1 MKYKTSFCLSSA
13 VLSFHLFVT
22 LPAAYAGTYPDDPSA
37 LSIVTSTI
45 DADRYKEIYK
55 KVYNKGVN
63 NGYLYGAPVY
73 GVYNDPSDPSSG
85 IAYKSWA
92 MPSITTAF
100 PEAGSIGGVVLNGE
114 NRPVFSVYNPETDS
128 FENYSSSGLGEYISG
143 AYAREYTSQQTVSPD
158 GTRYFFFGKDRI
170 QSEYDATP
178 SISTVVIGSEMSSP
192 VASLSEGL
200 LLNSYFIG
208 NSAVNSS
215 GGVIAWS
222 PGESSTIVDN
232 VQFLFNFSSNQ
243 SAGYFEAKGGGALF
257 VNGGILNITPDE
269 FGGVVFAGNVVG
281 ELYTS
286 GYIDGG
292 AIAHFWGELNIKNT
306 IFLNNFAGTW
316 EDMKNNAY
324 ARGGAIFSWSM
335 GDYKNISN
343 SDFYGNGA
351 SRAGGAIYFEKPLN
365 LTDVVFSDN
374 FVYNTDY
381 GGAIYAGTSLTISA
395 INRDSVFTLN
405 KVNLKDIETTGPQYN
420 DIYLANNATLQL
432 NAAAGR
438 SIIMQ
443 GGINSD
449 GSTGRTITIGDS
461 SGTYTGTV
469 SISGQFN
476 ENFKGS
482 VTVNSGTLQLGLF
495 PDQFTFFGG
504 DVSFAEGTTLD
515 NRGTLTLTDKV
526 TFAGNTT
533 ISNAGNLTV
542 TADSNIETVS
552 QIVNSGELILQ
563 TSLSQEIKGSGTT
576 IIDTDMTLGYA
587 MENAIFVNTEKSL
600 TIDAANLLNGIGNDG
615 TLTLGSGTLTEGIT
629 GQGSTVITGDVS
641 IEGAVTNAVTVD
653 AGRSLTIGADD
664 LLGSVS
670 NEGSLVLTGGTLQSE
685 VSGTSGMVVVD
696 GSVVSDALIN
706 NGVSINAQKSLT
718 AAADDIK
725 GDVSNEG
732 ILTLT
737 DGTFGSY
744 VSGSGL
750 TVIEG
755 DVVSTRGISNAVKVN
770 PDSTFQISA
779 NNLFSGVENNGL
791 LTLTSGALEQAISGT
806 GRLVIDGYVVAGSDL
821 LNDVTL
827 NSARTLE
834 VSADNLH
841 GIVTNEDGFVRLT
854 GGTLSNGI
862 TGQGDTFIVGDVTTN
877 AGITNTV
884 TVESQGSLRGQAQDL
899 GSSLTVNAGGVA
911 HITGG
916 ELSSAVYGDGRV
928 ALSGSLTAGSGMP
941 SFYGDVVLSDGVLVL
956 TRDADFGKASVE
968 ISSGLLDVGAYQM
981 NSQSLSFGGSSDLTL
996 TVSNASGTVQSGSV
1010 FVADTIT
1017 VSEGAKL
1024 NFVLNG
1030 YNLKPGES
1038 GVFTILSG
1046 ESVTDNFEVTDNDRF
1061 SFEKVEDGV
1070 YRITSLREPLASGG
1084 TTNNQNTASAWDQVD
1099 LSGNTTVSQLA
1110 KDLAEMS
1117 SDSGRQKEYLDTL
1130 TAIAPRDTPVVASMV
1145 NKHVNSVMN
1154 VIGTRLAVLRQD
1166 ALQSNKNQMMQKT
1179 LDRYSDDLEQ
1189 GRSGGS
1195 VVDQSRGSVWAQGMY
1210 DYAKLNG
1217 EYGFS
1222 SNTYGGVIGVDFKT
1236 DSFKLGVGYA
1246 YTEGDVDEK
1255 LRTTDVD
1262 NSTVFVYSEYYHP
1275 TGYYMNVT
1283 GSYNFGNYAEEKLT
1297 DSYHIQADYGVEALG
1312 LQALIGR
1319 NFGIF
1324 TPELG
1329 VRYVSYTQDK
1339 YTDDL
1344 GQTVSKVRS
1353 DTFTAVLGTKIGTA
1367 YNYGPKE
1374 ALIPEFRLAATYDF
1388 ATDDTRGLVT
1398 MFDGTGYVINYDNLD
1413 ELSVE
1418 AGFGLT
1424 YRSSNVEVGINY
1436 DARFRKDYQE
1446 HTGMLNFRYNF

>member
-1 MKYKTSFCLSSA
+1 M
-13 VLSFHLFVT
+13 
-22 LPAAYAGTYPDDPSA
+22 
-37 LSIVTSTI
+37 
-45 DADRYKEIYK
+45 
-55 KVYNKGVN
+55 NGV
-63 NGYLYGAPVY
+63 
-73 GVYNDPSDPSSG
+73 
-85 IAYKSWA
+85 
-92 MPSITTAF
+92 
-100 PEAGSIGGVVLNGE
+100 
-114 NRPVFSVYNPETDS
+114 
-128 FENYSSSGLGEYISG
+128 
-143 AYAREYTSQQTVSPD
+143 
-158 GTRYFFFGKDRI
+158 
-170 QSEYDATP
+170 
-178 SISTVVIGSEMSSP
+178 
-192 VASLSEGL
+192 
-200 LLNSYFIG
+200 
-208 NSAVNSS
+208 
-215 GGVIAWS
+215 
-222 PGESSTIVDN
+222 
-232 VQFLFNFSSNQ
+232 
-243 SAGYFEAKGGGALF
+243 
-257 VNGGILNITPDE
+257 
-269 FGGVVFAGNVVG
+269 
-281 ELYTS
+281 
-286 GYIDGG
+286 
-292 AIAHFWGELNIKNT
+292 
-306 IFLNNFAGTW
+306 
-316 EDMKNNAY
+316 
-324 ARGGAIFSWSM
+324 
-335 GDYKNISN
+335 
-343 SDFYGNGA
+343 
-351 SRAGGAIYFEKPLN
+351 
-365 LTDVVFSDN
+365 
-374 FVYNTDY
+374 
-381 GGAIYAGTSLTISA
+381 
-395 INRDSVFTLN
+395 
-405 KVNLKDIETTGPQYN
+405 
-420 DIYLANNATLQL
+420 
-432 NAAAGR
+432 
-438 SIIMQ
+438 
-443 GGINSD
+443 
-449 GSTGRTITIGDS
+449 
-461 SGTYTGTV
+461 
-469 SISGQFN
+469 
-476 ENFKGS
+476 
-482 VTVNSGTLQLGLF
+482 
-495 PDQFTFFGG
+495 
-504 DVSFAEGTTLD
+504 
-515 NRGTLTLTDKV
+515 
-526 TFAGNTT
+526 
-533 ISNAGNLTV
+533 
-542 TADSNIETVS
+542 
-552 QIVNSGELILQ
+552 
-563 TSLSQEIKGSGTT
+563 
-576 IIDTDMTLGYA
+576 
-587 MENAIFVNTEKSL
+587 
-600 TIDAANLLNGIGNDG
+600 GNDG

-641 IEGAVTNAVTVD
+641 IEGAVTNTVTVDAGQSLTIAASDLLNTVANESGSLVLGDGTLSADITGGGTTVVDGTVVSPSTVRVENAITVNAGKSLTISADDLLNGVGNDGTLTLGSGTLTGGITGQGSTVITGDVSIEGAVTNTVTVD
-653 AGRSLTIGADD
+653 AGRSLTIDAANLLNGVGNDGTLTLGSGTLTGGITGQGSTVITGDVSIEGAVMNAVTVDAGQSLTIAASDLLNTVANESGSLVLGDGTLSADITGGGTTVVDGTVVSPSAVKVENDITVNSGKSLTISADD
-664 LLGSVS
+664 LLGSVN
-670 NEGSLVLTGGTLQSE
+670 NEGSLVLSGGTLQSE
-685 VSGTSGMVVVD
+685 VSGVAGTVVVD
-696 GSVVSDALIN
+696 GFVVSSTLIN
-706 NGVSINAQKSLT
+706 NAVSINAQKSLT

-791 LTLTSGALEQAISGT
+791 LTLTGGDLDQAISGS
-806 GRLVIDGYVVAGSDL
+806 GQLVIDGYVVAGSDL
-821 LNDVTL
+821 LNEVTV

-834 VSADNLH
+834 VSAENLQ
-841 GIVTNEDGFVRLT
+841 GIVRNEDGFVRLT

-1038 GVFTILSG
+1038 GIFTVLSG
-1046 ESVTDNFEVTDNDRF
+1046 DSVTDNFEVTDNDRF

-1246 YTEGDVDEK
+1246 YTEGDIDEK

-1283 GSYNFGNYAEEKLT
+1283 GSYYFGNYAEEKLT

-1329 VRYVSYTQDK
+1329 VRYISYTQDK